1 MNTELSVASALET
14 EDDVIRTGVLHYTAT
29 VIDPTIGRDQYTEV
43 IITPSHHLTNIYA
56 TLVF

>member
-43 IITPSHHLTNIYA
+43 IVTPSHHLTNIYA
-56 TLVF
+56 T

>member
-1 MNTELSVASALET
+1 MNSELSVASALT
-14 EDDVIRTGVLHYTAT
+14 TDNDVIQTGVLYYTAT

-56 TLVF
+56 T